1 MCIYNQ
7 HFTEI
12 NTDLDQF
19 DSNSL
24 EKNAPYYMY
33 NTCACVWVITK
44 FSINVIKIFLY
55 FWYQSSFGRT
65 DNRFQNPIC
74 AVSNYSFVCFKK
86 TGYVRRDAI

>member
-24 EKNAPYYMY
+24 AKNAPYYMY

-44 FSINVIKIFLY
+44 FSINVIKSFLY
-55 FWYQSSFGRT
+55 FWYT
-65 DNRFQNPIC
+65 DRALVKLIIGFKIQ
-74 AVSNYSFVCFKK
+74 FVP
-86 TGYVRRDAI
+86 